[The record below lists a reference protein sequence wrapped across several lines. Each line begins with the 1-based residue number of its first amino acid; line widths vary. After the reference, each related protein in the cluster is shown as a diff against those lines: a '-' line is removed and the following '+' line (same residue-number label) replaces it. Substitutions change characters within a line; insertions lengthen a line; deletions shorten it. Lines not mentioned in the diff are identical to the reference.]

1 MAKVIIR
8 ADSSYEIGIGH
19 IMRDL
24 VLAEQFGDVLFAVR
38 SLEGSINHKISDAG
52 YPFELLSGGSVEE
65 LAQLIKKYGAETL
78 VIDNYGIGYDFEKR
92 IKELTG
98 VKIICLDDY
107 YERHFCDVLLSPNM
121 SADPARY
128 KGLVPEGCELRCGM
142 GHALIRRELK
152 EARAAGGQ
160 RIKNRVFV
168 AMGGTD
174 SYNMNIRVLEQ
185 LEQVPE
191 LTADVVTTSANVRLD
206 GLREYAA
213 THARVHLHVDSQNIG
228 RLMSAA
234 DFGVI
239 TASVSANEAVF
250 MGLPFI
256 AVLVAD
262 NQLEIYNYLKS
273 KGFLCIEKENIER
286 LPDLLRQL
294 SADRSRYEEITT
306 NVAESGI

>member
-1 MAKVIIR
+1 MAEVIIR
-8 ADSSYEIGIGH
+8 ADSSYETGIGH

-38 SLEGSINHKISDAG
+38 NLEGSINHKISEEG

-78 VIDNYGIGYDFEKR
+78 VIDNYGIGYDFEKQ

-107 YERHFCDVLLSPNM
+107 YERHFCDLLLSPNM

-128 KGLVPEGCELRCGM
+128 AGLVPEGCELRCGM
-142 GHALIRRELK
+142 KYALIRRELR

-168 AMGGTD
+168 AMGGAD
-174 SYNMNIRVLEQ
+174 SYHMNILVLEQ
-185 LEQVPE
+185 LGQVPE
-191 LTADVVTTSANVRLD
+191 LTADVVTTSANGRLNE
-206 GLREYAA
+206 LREYAA
-213 THARVHLHVDSQNIG
+213 THERVNLHIDSENIG
-228 RLMSAA
+228 KLMSAA

-250 MGLPFI
+250 MGLPFV
-256 AVLVAD
+256 AVKVAE
-262 NQLEIYNYLKS
+262 NQLEIYNYLRT
-273 KGFLCIEKENIER
+273 KGFLCVEKDGIER
-286 LPDLLRQL
+286 LPELVRQL